1 VSFELVNQSKFTE
14 KFRSCRETQNLE
26 NDTIINREMERLRI
40 EKELLLYKNINTNY
54 KERHNININDE
65 ERKKRLLRLKN
76 IILSAAFYFKRLN
89 LTIDEFYE
97 INFKQMTPYEL
108 ENSKEFLLSVREGDI
123 NRVHEYIQKNKRYV
137 FVNDF
142 VRIIYLYM

>member
-1 VSFELVNQSKFTE
+1 
-14 KFRSCRETQNLE
+14 
-26 NDTIINREMERLRI
+26 MERLRI